1 MPKKISVNEPVL
13 NDSEIKAAQTILDSG
28 LLSSS
33 NINGGKYVKDF
44 EKNIAQFLDVKYAVA
59 INSGTSALYASL
71 LSLNIKSGDEVIV
84 PSFSFTAT
92 ASAVVATGATPV
104 FVDISSS
111 NYNIDISLIKSNI
124 TKKTKAIIPVHLYG
138 HPVDV
143 DPIAEI
149 TSPDH
154 IAIIEDGAQSLGSS
168 INGKKCGTLG
178 NLGCTSLYPTKVI
191 TSGEGGVIT
200 TNNETLYEE
209 LLRIRNHGLDESG
222 QTTRFGLNLR
232 MPEIES
238 AIASI
243 QLSKLDDFIRIR
255 RRNSDILSDI
265 IGNFNLNLPVE
276 LENTFLNRYLY
287 TISLDKSRSEVMN
300 YMEKQGINT
309 AVYYR
314 TPIHKMP
321 YYHSMNNSY
330 NLPNTDIASSKV
342 LSIPIHSGLSEDDV
356 QNIGNKLNDV
366 LKTIY

>member
-1 MPKKISVNEPVL
+1 MNQKISVNEPL
-13 NDSEIKAAQTILDSG
+13 FDKNEINIVQEIIQSG
-28 LLSSS
+28 HLSSS
-33 NINGGKYVKDF
+33 NLYGGKYVKIF
-44 EKNIAQFLDVKYAVA
+44 EKQIAQFLNVKYAVA

-71 LSLNIKSGDEVIV
+71 LSLNIKSGDEVII

-143 DPIAEI
+143 DLIAEI

-314 TPIHKMP
+314 MPIHKMP

-330 NLPNTDIASSKV
+330 NLPNTDLASSKV

>member
-200 TNNETLYEE
+200 TNDETLYEE

-255 RRNSDILSDI
+255 RRNSNILSDMI
-265 IGNFNLNLPVE
+265 SNSNLNLPVE
-276 LENTFLNRYLY
+276 PENTFLNRYLY
-287 TISLDKSRSEVMN
+287 TISLDKSRSKVMN

>member
-200 TNNETLYEE
+200 TNDETLYEE

>member
-1 MPKKISVNEPVL
+1 MSKKISVNEPIFD
-13 NDSEIKAAQTILDSG
+13 DSEIKAAQTILDSG

-44 EKNIAQFLDVKYAVA
+44 EKNITQFLDVKYAVA

-71 LSLNIKSGDEVIV
+71 LSLNIKSGDEVII

-124 TKKTKAIIPVHLYG
+124 TKNTKAIIPVHLYG

-143 DPIAEI
+143 DLIAEI
-149 TSPDH
+149 TSPNH

-200 TNNETLYEE
+200 TNDETLYEE
-209 LLRIRNHGLDESG
+209 LLQIRNHGLDVSG

-255 RRNSDILSDI
+255 RRNSGILSDI
-265 IGNFNLNLPVE
+265 IGNSNLNLPVE
-276 LENTFLNRYLY
+276 PENTFLNRYLY

-300 YMEKQGINT
+300 YMEKQGVNT

-330 NLPNTDIASSKV
+330 NLPNTDLASSKV

>member
-1 MPKKISVNEPVL
+1 MSKKISVNEPIL
-13 NDSEIKAAQTILDSG
+13 DDSEIKAAQTILDSG

-111 NYNIDISLIKSNI
+111 NYNVDISLIKSNI

-143 DPIAEI
+143 DLIAEI

-200 TNNETLYEE
+200 TKDETLYEE

-321 YYHSMNNSY
+321 YYHSMNDGY
-330 NLPNTDIASSKV
+330 DLPNTDLASSKV

>member
-1 MPKKISVNEPVL
+1 MSKKISVNEPIL
-13 NDSEIKAAQTILDSG
+13 DDSEIKAAQTILDSG

-44 EKNIAQFLDVKYAVA
+44 EKNITQFLDVKYAVA

-143 DPIAEI
+143 DLIAEI
-149 TSPDH
+149 TSPNH

-178 NLGCTSLYPTKVI
+178 NLGCTSVYPTKVI

-200 TNNETLYEE
+200 TNDETLYEE

-330 NLPNTDIASSKV
+330 NLPNTDLASSKV

>member
-1 MPKKISVNEPVL
+1 MSKKISVNEPIL
-13 NDSEIKAAQTILDSG
+13 DDSEIKAAQTILDSG

-111 NYNIDISLIKSNI
+111 NYNVDISLIKSNI

-143 DPIAEI
+143 DLIAEI

-200 TNNETLYEE
+200 TKDETLYEE

-321 YYHSMNNSY
+321 YYHSMNDGCD
-330 NLPNTDIASSKV
+330 LPNTDLASSKV

>member
-1 MPKKISVNEPVL
+1 MSKKISVNEPIL
-13 NDSEIKAAQTILDSG
+13 DDSEIKAAQTILDSG

-143 DPIAEI
+143 DLIAEI

-200 TNNETLYEE
+200 TNDETLYEE

-300 YMEKQGINT
+300 YMEKQGVNT

-330 NLPNTDIASSKV
+330 NLPNTDLASSKV